1 MNFMSCDGFIS
12 NKTVEFPSNMLEP
25 SVATGRR
32 ISLQQNGH
40 FLSNEINDLF
50 NKMDTH
56 AVPQCR
62 TFLYSY

>member
-1 MNFMSCDGFIS
+1 MNFMSCDSFIS
-12 NKTVEFPSNMLEP
+12 NKMVEFPSNTLEP

-32 ISLQQNGH
+32 ISLQQNGN

-50 NKMDTH
+50 SEMDTH
-56 AVPQCR
+56 AVTQCR